1 MLILILG
8 GQVYA
13 AAQSAVKFGGP
24 DTTDKYFVRGN
35 ALYVMF
41 YYYMMMIKDV
51 RIGCVRMFNTPRDGP
66 QSMLK
71 DLCPDLRR
79 RWWCGSCWR
88 YIMRTT
94 WARDTERAPVYR

>member
-1 MLILILG
+1 MLILG

-41 YYYMMMIKDV
+41 I
-51 RIGCVRMFNTPRDGP
+51 I
-66 QSMLK
+66 
-71 DLCPDLRR
+71 
-79 RWWCGSCWR
+79 
-88 YIMRTT
+88 
-94 WARDTERAPVYR
+94 